1 MERVIT
7 CIQKK
12 SFLYSFKG
20 EEAERLYKTKKNTG
34 FLNQAQKNR
43 LKRVGLVSFAKKY
56 PLILKWSF
64 LILIMNNANRPT
76 IKQKCCIQ
84 IILWKLFSKRGYRCF
99 RRDRIPDHRIVPLDG

>member
-34 FLNQAQKNR
+34 FLNQAQK
-43 LKRVGLVSFAKKY
+43 K
-56 PLILKWSF
+56 
-64 LILIMNNANRPT
+64 PT
-76 IKQKCCIQ
+76 QKSRSC
-84 IILWKLFSKRGYRCF
+84 LFCQKISINIEMELSYT
-99 RRDRIPDHRIVPLDG
+99 HHE